1 VVKGL
6 VALPALW
13 LPWLDWLP
21 RLVGYIFQG
30 FIWAFNEYIFL
41 IGRLFPGA
49 VVGGVHLNQTQTLLI
64 FLLIIVVCAFFAKP
78 RLAWAG
84 LALLLLSCY
93 AGSRVAEAAEVAPVR
108 EFVVY
113 SIPRRSVVGFWQGAA
128 PEFVTLDSLPLTE
141 TERTYRLKPSLILRR
156 VRQPRYRVGWQDAA
170 VPTRLVGAPDPTDT
184 ARRYP
189 PAPVVLASWRGLRVA
204 CVSGR
209 LRRLPAVLAP
219 FPADVIV
226 LRRNARVYPDGL
238 AAHFGARARVVFD
251 SSCKRWYIA
260 RQDSALRAAGFRTW
274 DVNEQGAFVYAL
286 AGKR

>member
-1 VVKGL
+1 
-6 VALPALW
+6 
-13 LPWLDWLP
+13 
-21 RLVGYIFQG
+21 
-30 FIWAFNEYIFL
+30 
-41 IGRLFPGA
+41 
-49 VVGGVHLNQTQTLLI
+49 
-64 FLLIIVVCAFFAKP
+64 
-78 RLAWAG
+78 
-84 LALLLLSCY
+84 
-93 AGSRVAEAAEVAPVR
+93 VAEAAEVAPVR

-156 VRQPRYRVGWQDAA
+156 VRQPRYRVGWQGAA
-170 VPTRLVGAPDPTDT
+170 VPTRLVGAPDLADT
-184 ARRYP
+184 ARRYL

-209 LRRLPAVLAP
+209 LRRLPTAQAP

-238 AAHFGARARVVFD
+238 AAHFGLHARVVFD
-251 SSCKRWYIA
+251 SSCKRWYIT

-286 AGKR
+286 AGSR